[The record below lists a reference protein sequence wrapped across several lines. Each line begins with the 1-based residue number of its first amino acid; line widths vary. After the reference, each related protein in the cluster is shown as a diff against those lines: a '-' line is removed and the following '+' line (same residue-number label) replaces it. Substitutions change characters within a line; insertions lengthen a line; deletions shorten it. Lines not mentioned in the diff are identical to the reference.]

1 MELTLILK
9 LLIYLFL
16 CAGVQCVHQ
25 IPWLPC
31 EFTDEH
37 VFVNNEG
44 HTETQLIHREAM
56 LQFGQQGDA
65 PVNPHAITFLVTG
78 SKLDLRRYIEGA
90 EAEQLECGLRRY
102 STAGIHVRWP
112 VQAAQEY
119 NRWFSCT
126 LKHTKGLF
134 TVTGFLRHPSDQPPS
149 GQQDYRSWSAIGD
162 REILTTI
169 ATMVIKTQTPSVKA
183 GLGSQQK
190 LHCQFAIDHKGP
202 NITVEWHW
210 QHRGERIQLFSHT
223 SRSGKT
229 QGTGVGLKSLAG
241 GDASYTLPF
250 TKMSSEG
257 SYICSVSVNPL
268 FVSLDISLHIEEP
281 PRVSLNVGPTLTL
294 QEDGEQKVICEAESY
309 YPLDVEIVWYEQ
321 DPAVSGQRV
330 GAPLPKVLENVLLS
344 SHKHNQDKTI
354 SLSAFFYLKASLRAS
369 GRQFT
374 CSVSHQSLRV
384 PIRKSFILTVE
395 EPSSWM
401 FAFTVG
407 FIVVILVAI
416 LYLMLPYL
424 YAARKKSAAK
434 KPY

>member
-149 GQQDYRSWSAIGD
+149 GQQDYRSWSAIED

-210 QHRGERIQLFSHT
+210 QHRGERIRLFSHT

-257 SYICSVSVNPL
+257 SYMCSVSVNPL
-268 FVSLDISLHIEEP
+268 LVSLDISLHIEEP

-344 SHKHNQDKTI
+344 SHKHNQDKTF

-407 FIVVILVAI
+407 FIVVILVGI